1 MNERGGHDAKW
12 DNPDREKHTVWY
24 YFHVSLK
31 WNELTG
37 NRDENDGCQHLG
49 IGVRKLDRGD
59 KKILT
64 FSYKMNNIWGPNV

>member
-1 MNERGGHDAKW
+1 MNECGGHDAKW

-37 NRDENDGCQHLG
+37 NRDENDGCQGLG
-49 IGVRKLDRGD
+49 IGVRKLGRG
-59 KKILT
+59 
-64 FSYKMNNIWGPNV
+64 W